1 MIVYIMVHIALVYY
15 NRAFLHPSTSLTLTQ
30 TPLSLTHTNIFYGKA
45 PFALISANS
54 QYL

>member
-1 MIVYIMVHIALVYY
+1 MIVYIMVHIVLVYF
-15 NRAFLHPSTSLTLTQ
+15 NRALLHPSTSLTLTQ
-30 TPLSLTHTNIFYGKA
+30 TPLSLTHTQTIYGKA